1 MSNVIDLNR
10 IKKDRPTTKPTKVS
24 EDYDFN
30 DVIERNKQRDKVVSD
45 ERKRNNRSTKRSYLR
60 RDD

>member
-10 IKKDRPTTKPTKVS
+10 IKDTRPTTKPKQS
-24 EDYDFN
+24 NEEYDFN
-30 DVIERNKQRDKVVSD
+30 DVIERNKQRDKVVND

>member
-10 IKKDRPTTKPTKVS
+10 IKKDRPTTKPTKS
-24 EDYDFN
+24 DEEYDFN
-30 DVIERNKQRDKVVSD
+30 EVIERNKQRDRMLD
-45 ERKRNNRSTKRSYLR
+45 NERKRNNRSTKRSYLR

>member
-10 IKKDRPTTKPTKVS
+10 IKKDRPTTKPKQST
-24 EDYDFN
+24 EEYDFN
-30 DVIERNKQRDKVVSD
+30 DVIERNKQRDRMLD
-45 ERKRNNRSTKRSYLR
+45 NERKRNNKSTKRTYLR